1 MSPMLTV
8 ASDRLG
14 DVGIGLQG
22 GPQDLRVQLSGSASA
37 AGALLAD
44 ASRLVA
50 DLAASGLRLHS
61 LDIGGDAGSGQASAQ
76 AGGQAASQGSS
87 QNFGQPAG
95 DGRPRGAPPP
105 AVAAFA
111 ADSAGQ
117 LTTRRAPLSDRY
129 A

>member
-1 MSPMLTV
+1 MLTV

-22 GPQDLRVQLSGSASA
+22 GPQDLRVQLSGSTLA

-61 LDIGGDAGSGQASAQ
+61 LDIGGDAGSTQ

-105 AVAAFA
+105 DVAAFA